1 MNESTN
7 NNDKPTLTVHRQGSM
22 AVSTVRALLTL
33 FQWIVIIAGAVIAI
47 MGVIQSE
54 MLPGIIGVAL
64 MIVSYLTFAPLKALV
79 IGFQAIVEAAEDTAA
94 EKEQQYNIIDE

>member
-1 MNESTN
+1 MEESTN
-7 NNDKPTLTVHRQGSM
+7 NGKPILKVHRNGSM
-22 AVSTVRALLTL
+22 AVSTVRALLSL

-47 MGVIQSE
+47 LGVIQGE

-64 MIVSYLTFAPLKALV
+64 MVLSYLTFAPLKALI